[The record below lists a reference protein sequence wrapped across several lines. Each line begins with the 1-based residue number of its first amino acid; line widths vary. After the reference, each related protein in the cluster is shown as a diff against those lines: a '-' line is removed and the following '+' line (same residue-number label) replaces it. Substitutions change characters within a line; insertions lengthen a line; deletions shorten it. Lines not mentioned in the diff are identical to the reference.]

1 MLTPDP
7 AAGTPLKAAEAL
19 EKLLAAYEFRTV
31 LDIGCGPGRH
41 WERFRQAGKQVIGI
55 DYVQM
60 RQDVIVADYLQHEF
74 AEPFDCLWVSHVLEH
89 QLNVHGFLKKL
100 YRDLK
105 PGGVLAITVPPLK
118 QTIVGGHVTLWNA
131 GLLLYNLILAGF
143 DCKAA
148 KVKRYGYNISVIVSK
163 SAAAIPYEQLH
174 FCRHDMKLLAPFF
187 PRHPQMRWEHGF
199 RGDIAQLHWDG
210 GELVFESSRTRGLL
224 KFLSSSYWR
233 RKAA

>member
-1 MLTPDP
+1 MLSPDP

-19 EKLLAAYEFRTV
+19 EKLIATYQFRTV

-41 WERFRQAGKQVIGI
+41 GERFRQAGKQVTGI

-60 RQDVIVADYLQHEF
+60 RQDVIVADYLQHDF

-89 QLNVHGFLKKL
+89 QLNVQGFLKKL
-100 YRDLK
+100 YRDLI

-118 QTIVGGHVTLWNA
+118 QAIVGGHVTLWNA

-148 KVKRYGYNISVIVSK
+148 KVKRYGYNISVLVSK
-163 SAAAIPYEQLH
+163 VAAEIPYEQLH

-187 PRHPQMRWEHGF
+187 PRHPQMRWEHSF
-199 RGDIAQLHWDG
+199 RGDIAQLNWDG
-210 GELVFESSRTRGLL
+210 GELVFESSRPRGLL
-224 KFLSSSYWR
+224 KFLSGSYWR
-233 RKAA
+233 RKVA